1 MLTLHLNASD
11 LSRTVVRSAPSVL
24 LELAA
29 AGQRVFRPDAPAH
42 LAAWRGGTRAALR
55 PGMRPLLDLCRL
67 PHWLPDFLTPT
78 NHATDAAAALDEVA
92 ATPTATLDTELRPR
106 IEAGDLPP
114 RVAPLAAGDPVARQ
128 RLRAAMG
135 AFHAVAVAPYWPTIV
150 AAVHAD
156 RAARGHTMVDVG
168 IDRVLRDLSPYLR
181 WAPSGATYRLSY
193 ECAFGTDL
201 DVVPDGRGVTL
212 VPSYLLPQPC
222 VLDDPDG
229 PLVLAYPIRPTR
241 RELTTG
247 QPLADLLGRT
257 RAAVLGA
264 IVGGPSTSQVA
275 RTVGIS
281 IASASQ
287 HTTTLRSAGLI
298 TTHRAGS
305 AVRHALTP
313 LGEHLLRAARTGQVA
328 PAAQAAQAAPANSA
342 GQVGEGRPGRP
353 AAAVTRR

>member
-11 LSRTVVRSAPSVL
+11 LSRTVVRSTPSVL
-24 LELAA
+24 LEVAA
-29 AGQRVFRPDAPAH
+29 AGQRVFRPGGPEH
-42 LAAWRGGTRAALR
+42 LAAWQARTRAALR

-78 NHATDAAAALDEVA
+78 GHATEVTAALDAVA
-92 ATPTATLDTELRPR
+92 ATPAATLDAELRAR
-106 IEAGDLPP
+106 IQAGDIPP

-135 AFHAVAVAPYWPTIV
+135 AFHAVAVGPYWPTIL

-156 RAARGHTMVDVG
+156 RAARGHTMVDAG
-168 IDRVLRDLSPYLR
+168 IDRVLRDLSPYLH
-181 WAPSGATYRLSY
+181 WTSSGATYRLSY
-193 ECAFGTDL
+193 ECAFGTNL

-275 RTVGIS
+275 RTLGIS

-287 HTTTLRSAGLI
+287 HAATLRSAGLI

-313 LGEHLLRAARTGQVA
+313 LGEHLLRAARPARPAPTG
-328 PAAQAAQAAPANSA
+328 SA
-342 GQVGEGRPGRP
+342 GDGRP
-353 AAAVTRR
+353 ATVTRR